1 MIGTEV
7 KTDQLVRAAGL
18 RHRIGGREVL
28 ALDLLTI
35 AAGAHLLLL
44 GQSGA
49 GKTTLINILCG
60 LVTPAEGDVAIDGV
74 RMTGLAPAERD
85 QLRRRTIGLVFQ
97 TLRLIPALSVRDNL
111 LLAQRIGRGETDAA
125 AVEALVAEVGL
136 SHRIDARPRQLSQGE
151 AQRAAI
157 ARALVT
163 RPKLVIAD
171 EPTSALDDRNA
182 AAVLDLLFRTAADT
196 GASLL
201 VATHDSRIRDRFET
215 TLVLE
220 PPAGRAAA

>member
-1 MIGTEV
+1 MTATVREA
-7 KTDQLVRAAGL
+7 DQLVWAGGL
-18 RHRIGGREVL
+18 RHRIDGREVL
-28 ALDLLTI
+28 ALEALTI
-35 AAGAHLLLL
+35 PRGEHLLLL

-60 LVTPAEGDVAIDGV
+60 LVTPTEGDVEIDGV
-74 RMTGLAPAERD
+74 RMTALAPAERD

-111 LLAQRIGRGETDAA
+111 LLAQRIGRGETDQA

-163 RPKLVIAD
+163 QPKLVIAD

-182 AAVLDLLFRTAADT
+182 TAVLDLLFRTAADT

-201 VATHDSRIRDRFET
+201 VATHDTRIRDRFDT
-215 TLVLE
+215 TVVLD
-220 PPAGRAAA
+220 PPVGRAAA